1 VKRWIPRL
9 VVILLLAGG
18 VTALALTQPWA
29 KGDPDITFSTVPVGK
44 GAIQAQVTANGT
56 LSARTTVQVGAQVSG
71 RVMALPVEALRNHLT
86 VLEGGW
92 KREEARVEAIAFLDE
107 AEASALA
114 IIDAIAGLPVPSV
127 FAINEAGKLAHRAR
141 LARNEI
147 VALTTPEPAA

>member
-1 VKRWIPRL
+1 
-9 VVILLLAGG
+9 
-18 VTALALTQPWA
+18 
-29 KGDPDITFSTVPVGK
+29 
-44 GAIQAQVTANGT
+44 
-56 LSARTTVQVGAQVSG
+56 
-71 RVMALPVEALRNHLT
+71 MALPVEALRNHLT